1 MQSPRADVPLVAQLD
16 PTQQRM
22 TRFRWVILGLLFLG
36 TTVNY
41 VDRLVMGILAPE
53 LQAKYNISN
62 DAYGTINA
70 AFTACYAVGQL
81 VSGRLLDQ
89 IGTRLGY
96 GLALVAWSVSSIAHA
111 AARGTF
117 GFSVVRGMLG
127 LSESPNFPA
136 STKSLAEWFPK
147 RERALAFGFINAGSN
162 MGAIVAP
169 AVVPFLA
176 TNYGW
181 QWAFVLTGALG
192 FLCLAL
198 WIPIYKRPQDHPRV
212 SPAELALIES
222 DPPEPTVHI
231 PWLHLLAFRQ
241 TWSFGVAKFLTD
253 SMWGFYIFWIPKFL
267 HDRHQLDLMHI
278 GLPLITVY
286 VMADVGS
293 ICGGW
298 LSSAMIHRGSSVNM
312 ARKTAILI
320 SALGVVPII
329 FAPNVAGLWSAVLIL
344 GLATA
349 SHQAFSSNIYT
360 TVSDMFPKRAVA
372 SVAGLGGT
380 CGYIGASIFQKV
392 IGLSVDK
399 YHNYIL
405 PFVCAGLAYLVAF
418 AVIQLLA
425 PRLDP
430 AIVDQKGFD
439 VLPPARPS

>member
-1 MQSPRADVPLVAQLD
+1 MQFPHADVPLVAQLD
-16 PTQQRM
+16 PTRQRM
-22 TRFRWVILGLLFLG
+22 THFRWVILGLLFLG

-41 VDRLVMGILAPE
+41 VDRLVMGILAPD
-53 LQAKYNISN
+53 LQARYQISN
-62 DAYGTINA
+62 DSYGTINA
-70 AFTACYAVGQL
+70 AFTMCYAIGQL
-81 VSGRLLDQ
+81 LSGRLLDR
-89 IGTRLGY
+89 IGTRIGY
-96 GLALVAWSVSSIAHA
+96 GLALASWGISSLAHA
-111 AARGTF
+111 LARSTLGF
-117 GFSVVRGMLG
+117 GVVRGMLG

-162 MGAIVAP
+162 MGAIIAP

-181 QWAFVLTGALG
+181 QWSFVFTGTLD
-192 FLCLAL
+192 FVVVAL
-198 WIPIYKRPQDHPRV
+198 WIALYNRPQDHPRV
-212 SPAELALIES
+212 SPAELAVIES
-222 DPPEPTVHI
+222 DPPEPTMHV
-231 PWLHLLAFRQ
+231 PWLRLLAFRQ
-241 TWSFGVAKFLTD
+241 AWSFGIAKFFTD
-253 SMWGFYIFWIPKFL
+253 AMWGFYIFWIPKFL
-267 HDRHQLDLMHI
+267 HDRHGLDLQHI

-298 LSSAMIHRGSSVNM
+298 LSSSMIKRGFSVNLS
-312 ARKTAILI
+312 RKTAILI
-320 SALGVVPII
+320 SAIGVVPIV
-329 FAPNVAGLWSAVLIL
+329 FAPNVASVWSAVLIL

-380 CGYIGASIFQKV
+380 CGYIGATIFQKV

-405 PFVCAGLAYLVAF
+405 PFVCAGLAYIVAF

-425 PRLDP
+425 PRLEP
-430 AIVDQKGFD
+430 AIVDQN
-439 VLPPARPS
+439 